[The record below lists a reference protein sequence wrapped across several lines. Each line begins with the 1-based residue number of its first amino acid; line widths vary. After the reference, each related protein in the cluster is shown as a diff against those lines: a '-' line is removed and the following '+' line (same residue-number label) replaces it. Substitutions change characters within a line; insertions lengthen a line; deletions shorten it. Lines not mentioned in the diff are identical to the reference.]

1 MWRTNFVGRY
11 ERPSRYV
18 LRVPCEVV
26 RLRDF
31 RLIADRVE
39 DFSAGGLL
47 VSPAEPVLTGEPVI
61 VSLQFPATGDW
72 LDAEAIVTRVLHGRR
87 PGESTRCLG
96 LEFGRLDRRGWLS
109 LHRNL
114 GRTPPAPPRARPGRR
129 RATYSTVAEL
139 CASARAA

>member
-1 MWRTNFVGRY
+1 MWRSNFVGRY

-31 RLIADRVE
+31 RLVADRVE

-47 VSPAEPVLTGEPVI
+47 VSPAEAVLTGEPVI
-61 VSLQFPATGDW
+61 VSLRFPATGDW

-87 PGESTRCLG
+87 PGDSARCLG
-96 LEFGRLDRRGWLS
+96 LEFGKLDRRGWLS

-129 RATYSTVAEL
+129 RATYESVARL
-139 CASARAA
+139 AASA

>member
-1 MWRTNFVGRY
+1 MWRSYPVGRA

-47 VSPAEPVLTGEPVI
+47 VSPAEPVLTGEEVI
-61 VSLQFPATGDW
+61 VSMRFPATGEW
-72 LDAEAIVTRVLHGRR
+72 LDAEAVVTRVLHGRR
-87 PGESTRCLG
+87 PGETARCLG
-96 LEFGRLDRRGWLS
+96 LEFGKLDRRGWLS
-109 LHRNL
+109 IHRNL

-129 RATYSTVAEL
+129 KATWS
-139 CASARAA
+139 SIAALAAPN